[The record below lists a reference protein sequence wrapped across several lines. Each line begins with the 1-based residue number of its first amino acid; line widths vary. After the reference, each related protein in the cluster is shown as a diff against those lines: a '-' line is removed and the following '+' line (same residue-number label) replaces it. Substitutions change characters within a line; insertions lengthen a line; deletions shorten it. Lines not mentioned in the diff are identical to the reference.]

1 MRAIHRQGEEMFG
14 LSQADTYAAGLV
26 SALNVIAAFPHS
38 ARLRTETPT
47 AVRVQP
53 YRSHVIIYVVADTEI
68 QVLRVRHSLE
78 DWVSDPFADSQDGD
92 PS

>member
-1 MRAIHRQGEEMFG
+1 MRAIHRQGEELFG
-14 LSQADTYAAGLV
+14 LTKADAYATGLV
-26 SALNVIAAFPHS
+26 SAFNIIAAFPHS

-68 QVLRVRHSLE
+68 QVLRIRHALE
-78 DWVSDPFADSQDGD
+78 DWISDPVAEPPDGHL
-92 PS
+92 S